1 MAITRPTYATREE
14 VKQAADIKLSARND
28 QQVDR
33 AIEAASD
40 GIDGLT
46 HRVFYTTFATRYF
59 DWPNFQA
66 TYPWK
71 IYLDANELADV
82 TTTVPVV
89 TTGGNSPQT
98 IPAANALWGPWN
110 YAPPFTRLE
119 LDRSTSSTFGL
130 GDTPQRDVRITGM
143 FGYQD
148 TFAPAG
154 ALAANITDTTSTT
167 VQITNGAAVGVGDVM
182 MVGTERMLVT
192 DKTMVSTG
200 QTQQSGLTTAK
211 TDDVTLGVTDG
222 SKYFPNETLL
232 LDSERVFATDV
243 AGNNVT
249 VKRAWDG
256 TVLAAHS
263 GATIYGLRQ
272 LTVVRGALGSTAATH
287 ANSAAVQIA
296 VVPRLVKQ
304 LAIAEAVVDVA
315 QQLGAYTTVQ
325 GDGAS
330 GITKIGQ
337 GLPDLRQRCYVQF
350 GRKARQRTV

>member
-1 MAITRPTYATREE
+1 MAVTRPCYCTREE

-28 QQVDR
+28 IQIDR

-40 GIDGLT
+40 GIDGVM
-46 HRVFYTTFATRYF
+46 HRVFYTQLATRYF

-82 TTTVPVV
+82 TGTVPTV
-89 TTGGNSPQT
+89 TTGGSTPVT
-98 IPAANALWGPWN
+98 IPAANVLWGPWN
-110 YAPPFTRLE
+110 YGPPYNRME

-130 GDTPQRDVRITGM
+130 GNTPQRDVRITGM

-154 ALAANITDTTSTT
+154 ALATAISDTTSTT
-167 VQITNGAAVGVGDVM
+167 VQVTNGAAVGVGDVLM
-182 MVGTERMLVT
+182 AGTERMLVT

-200 QTQQSGLTTAK
+200 QTQQSGLTTVNNS
-211 TDDVTLGVTDG
+211 DVTLGVTDG
-222 SKYFPNETLL
+222 SKYFANETLL
-232 LDSERVFATDV
+232 LDSERIFAVDV
-243 AGNNVT
+243 AGNNLT

-256 TVLAAHS
+256 TVLAAHT

-287 ANSAAVQIA
+287 LIGAAASIA
-296 VVPRLVKQ
+296 VIPRLVKQ
-304 LAIAEAVVDVA
+304 LAVAEAVVDVA

-325 GDGAS
+325 GDSPGS
-330 GITKIGQ
+330 ITKIGQ

-350 GRKARQRTV
+350 GRKTRQRTV

>member
-98 IPAANALWGPWN
+98 IPVASALWGPWN

-148 TFAPAG
+148 VFAPAG
-154 ALAANITDTTSTT
+154 ALAAAMSDTTSTT
-167 VQITNGAAVGVGDVM
+167 AQITNGAAVGVGDVM

-192 DKTMVSTG
+192 DKTMLSTT
-200 QTQQSGLTTAK
+200 QAQQSGLTTANNA
-211 TDDVTLGVTDG
+211 DVALGVTDG
-222 SKYFPNETLL
+222 TKFSIGETLL
-232 LDSERVFATDV
+232 LDSERVLVVDI
-243 AGNNVT
+243 AGNVLT

-256 TVLAAHS
+256 TVLATHA
-263 GATIYGLRQ
+263 GATIYALRQ
-272 LTVVRGALGSTAATH
+272 LAVVRGALGSAAATH
-287 ANSAAVQIA
+287 LLAAAAQIA